1 MKRMIGKFITVE
13 GIEGVGKTTNLNF
26 IRDYLLSE
34 GKEVVVT
41 REPGGTLLGEN
52 IRELLLGHKHDGMAD
67 DTELLM
73 MFSAR
78 AEHLDK
84 VIKPNIQ
91 AGRWVLC
98 DRFTDA
104 TYAYQGG
111 GRGIDLERIA
121 QLEQW
126 VQSDLRPDVTFLLDA
141 PVELALDRAGKRSA
155 PDRFEKE
162 QHAFFERVRAVYHQ
176 LAKKQPQ
183 RYIVID
189 TSADLVTVQNNLLMR
204 LKKYLKED
212 LKEDLSA

>member
-1 MKRMIGKFITVE
+1 MRRMAGTFITVE

-26 IRDYLLSE
+26 IRDYLKAQ
-34 GKEVVVT
+34 GKDVLLT
-41 REPGGTLLGEN
+41 REPGGTVLGED
-52 IRELLLGHKHDGMAD
+52 IRELLLSHKHDGMAG

-84 VIKPNIQ
+84 VIRPGIAK
-91 AGRWVLC
+91 GCWVLC

-111 GRGIDLERIA
+111 GRGIAIERIR

-126 VQSDLRPDVTFLLDA
+126 VQGDLRPDLTVLLDA
-141 PVELALDRAGKRSA
+141 PVDIALARAGQRSA

-162 QHAFFERVRAVYHQ
+162 KYDFFERVRTVY
-176 LAKKQPQ
+176 
-183 RYIVID
+183 R
-189 TSADLVTVQNNLLMR
+189 DLVRKEPGRYMVVDASCDLSTVQRVLLTK
-204 LKKYLKED
+204 LE
-212 LKEDLSA
+212 EHFAV

>member
-1 MKRMIGKFITVE
+1 MGRFITVE

-26 IRDYLLSE
+26 IRDYLNAQ
-34 GKEVVVT
+34 GKDVLLT
-41 REPGGTLLGEN
+41 REPGGTALGEN
-52 IRELLLGHKHDGMAD
+52 IRELLLSHKHDGMAG

-84 VIKPNIQ
+84 IIRPSIAK
-91 AGRWVLC
+91 GRWVLC

-111 GRGIDLERIA
+111 GRGIAIERIR

-126 VQSDLRPDVTFLLDA
+126 VQGDLRPDLTILLDA
-141 PVELALDRAGKRSA
+141 PVDMALARAGKRSA

-162 QHAFFERVRAVYHQ
+162 KYDFFERVRTTYHD
-176 LAKKQPQ
+176 LARKEPE
-183 RYIVID
+183 RYVVVD
-189 TSADLVTVQNNLLMR
+189 ASCDLSTVQRVLLME
-204 LKKYLKED
+204 LE
-212 LKEDLSA
+212 EHFAV